1 MKNPQIAKRDKA
13 ARRAKRTRK
22 TIVGKTPT
30 PRLSVFRSAKFIH
43 AQIIDD
49 LAGKTLASASDVKLA
64 PSKEGGKVA
73 RAAEVGKMIAEAA
86 KKEKITKVIFDR
98 GPYMYHGRVKALA
111 EAARAN
117 GLEF

>member
-13 ARRAKRTRK
+13 LRRASRTRK
-22 TIVGKTPT
+22 TIVGKTSV
-30 PRLSVFRSAKFIH
+30 PRLSVFRSAKFIY

-49 LAGKTLASASDVKLA
+49 SAGKTLVSANDVKLA
-64 PSKEGGKVA
+64 PSKDGGKVT

-86 KKEKITKVIFDR
+86 KKAKITKVIFDR
-98 GPYMYHGRVKALA
+98 GPYKYHGRVKALA
-111 EAARAN
+111 EAARKN